1 MWVKEALILFI
12 SEALLD
18 LMRERLKGSISL

>member
-18 LMRERLKGSISL
+18 LMRERLKGSIAL